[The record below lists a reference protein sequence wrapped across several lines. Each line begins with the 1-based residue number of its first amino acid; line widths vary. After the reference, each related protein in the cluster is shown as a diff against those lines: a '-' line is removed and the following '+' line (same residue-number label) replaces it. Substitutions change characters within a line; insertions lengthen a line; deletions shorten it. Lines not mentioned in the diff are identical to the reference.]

1 MKTLAARTV
10 AALAL
15 RRPALGTPCA
25 RLHGHDEEAP
35 A

>member
-1 MKTLAARTV
+1 MKAPAARTQT
-10 AALAL
+10 ALAL
-15 RRPALGTPCA
+15 RRPALGTPCP